1 VLPFDWTVTSEAAG
15 DPFAFDEPPL
25 PASVKISGVVSEP
38 VDPPEDALDDVAL
51 NRTLQSGPMV

>member
-1 VLPFDWTVTSEAAG
+1 VVPFDCTVTSDVDGAPFVFEA
-15 DPFAFDEPPL
+15 PPE

-38 VDPPEDALDDVAL
+38 VVPPEDALDDVAL